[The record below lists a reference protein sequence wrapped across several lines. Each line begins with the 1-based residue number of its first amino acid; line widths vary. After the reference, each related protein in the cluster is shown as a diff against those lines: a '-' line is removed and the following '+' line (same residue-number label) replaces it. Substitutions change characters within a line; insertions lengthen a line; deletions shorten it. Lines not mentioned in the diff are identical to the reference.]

1 MGARRAL
8 PYVVLG
14 VVLFLSTASR
24 TFRLDQPCDVP
35 CEAGGTSSLI
45 FDEAYYVNAARRIV
59 GHPTAAD
66 PADYAAAPAHTDP
79 NAEHP
84 QLAKLAMA
92 AGIELAGDRALGY
105 RMGSVLAGTAA
116 LALLFGVVRAAGGSP
131 WAAVG
136 ATAVLAIDNL
146 FLVHGRIATLDVY
159 VLAFVLG
166 GVLLYLRERPVLA
179 GLVLGIGATTK
190 VVGIYALFILGLLE
204 AARWLVRRRRPK
216 DRGAIEPL
224 AACILATVLSYGAA
238 LEVMDLA
245 APAYDAA
252 GRHRVGDA
260 VAHTRYMLDYARQ
273 LTTGR
278 HSGGIS
284 STPWSWLIGRGEIA
298 YLTVATPGH
307 APQVAFRGAANP
319 FLLYATVPALGV
331 AAWRAWRRAQDI
343 DLLALA
349 WFAGTMGPFALQAAF
364 QHRITY
370 LYYMLLALP
379 GICIAA
385 VRLFSR
391 GGAVRVAAVAW
402 SVGLVI
408 GAIDLFPFRT
418 LL

>member
-1 MGARRAL
+1 MGDRRAL
-8 PYVVLG
+8 PYVVLAA
-14 VVLFLSTASR
+14 VLFVSTASR
-24 TFRLDQPCDVP
+24 TFRLDQPCDAP

-45 FDEAYYVNAARRIV
+45 FDEAYYVNAARRMV

-66 PADYAAAPAHTDP
+66 PGDYAAAPRHTDP

-92 AGIELAGDRALGY
+92 AGIELIGDRALGY
-105 RMGSVLAGTAA
+105 RLGSVVAGTAA
-116 LALLFGVVRAAGGSP
+116 LALLFGVARAAGGSP
-131 WAAVG
+131 WTAVA
-136 ATAVLAIDNL
+136 ATAVLAVDNL

-159 VLAFVLG
+159 VLAFMLG

-179 GLVLGIGATTK
+179 GLVLGIGAATK
-190 VVGIYALFILGLLE
+190 VVGIYSLFILGLLE
-204 AARWLVRRRRPK
+204 AGRWLARRRPPPA
-216 DRGAIEPL
+216 RRAVESL
-224 AACILATVLSYGAA
+224 AVCILATLLSYGLA

-245 APAYDAA
+245 VPAYDAA
-252 GRHRVGDA
+252 ARHRIGDA

-273 LTTGR
+273 LTTSQ
-278 HSGGIS
+278 HPGGIS
-284 STPWSWLIGRGEIA
+284 STPWSWLIGRGKIA

-307 APQVAFRGAANP
+307 PPQVAFRGAVNP

-349 WFAGTMGPFALQAAF
+349 WFAGTMGPLALQAAF

-379 GICIAA
+379 AICIAA
-385 VRLFSR
+385 VRLFS
-391 GGAVRVAAVAW
+391 GGAVVRAVAVAW
-402 SVGLVI
+402 S
-408 GAIDLFPFRT
+408 
-418 LL
+418 

>member
-1 MGARRAL
+1 MRDRRAL
-8 PYVVLG
+8 PYVVLA
-14 VVLFLSTASR
+14 VVLFASTASR

-45 FDEAYYVNAARRIV
+45 FDEAYYVNAARRIA
-59 GHPTAAD
+59 GQPTAAD
-66 PADYAAAPAHTDP
+66 PADYGADPAHADP

-84 QLAKLAMA
+84 QLAKLVMA
-92 AGIELAGDRALGY
+92 AGIALAGDRAVGY
-105 RMGSVLAGTAA
+105 RFGSVVAGTAA

-131 WAAVG
+131 WTAVA
-136 ATAVLAIDNL
+136 ATAVLAVDNL

-166 GVLLYLRERPVLA
+166 GVLLYLRERPLLA

-204 AARWLVRRRRPK
+204 AGRWLARRRRP
-216 DRGAIEPL
+216 GAVESL
-224 AACILATVLSYGAA
+224 AACIVATLLSYGVA

-245 APAYDAA
+245 VPAYA
-252 GRHRVGDA
+252 GHRIGDA
-260 VAHTRYMLDYARQ
+260 VAHTRYMLDYARR
-273 LTTGR
+273 LTTGP

-284 STPWSWLIGRGEIA
+284 STPWSWLIGRGKIP
-298 YLTVATPGH
+298 YLTVATPAH
-307 APQVAFRGAANP
+307 APQVAFRGAVNP
-319 FLLYATVPALGV
+319 FLLYTTVPALAV

-391 GGAVRVAAVAW
+391 GGIVRVAAVAW
-402 SVGLVI
+402 SVGLVV